1 MKKIFIFGILALLL
15 LSCSDEGSSETGEL
29 FSLKVVDIADN
40 PVQGIMVSINN
51 VNNAFSNGQTG
62 GRPQTVISFSVGEMS
77 RIELEI
83 FNLQNELVR
92 TLIDDNLEAGE
103 HNTVWNGVNNDDDPA
118 NIGGTNIFR
127 YEMTAT
133 DTASGEVLYNESK
146 YMCMELLIFPDL
158 SVVGS
163 TDDEGAF
170 YLNNKLAF
178 PHLFNLGEQEKYD
191 EDACYCGTF
200 TLSDRINIKLTDP
213 DTDEYM
219 IFTVL
224 MDHSDH
230 HHYNLVWA
238 NPHTANKE
246 ADISE
251 IPSQPVIID
260 RDIDDNEVPI
270 SFELRQNYPNPF
282 N

>member
-1 MKKIFIFGILALLL
+1 MKKLFIIFVLALLL
-15 LSCSDEGSSETGEL
+15 LSCSDDESSENGEL
-29 FSLKVVDIADN
+29 FSLKVVDIVGN
-40 PVQGIMVSINN
+40 SVQGLIVRINN
-51 VNNAFSNGQTG
+51 VNNAFSNVQTG
-62 GRPQTVISFSVGEMS
+62 GRPQTVISFSVSEMS

-92 TLIDDNLEAGE
+92 TLTDDNLEAGE
-103 HNTVWNGVNNDDDPA
+103 HQIVWNGVNNDAEPP

-146 YMCMELLIFPDL
+146 YMCMELLVFPDL
-158 SVVGS
+158 SIVGS

-170 YLNNKLAF
+170 HLNNKLAF
-178 PHLFNLGEQEKYD
+178 PHLFNLGEQPIYD
-191 EDACYCGTF
+191 EDANYNGTF
-200 TLSDRINIKLTDP
+200 TLSDSINIKLTNP
-213 DTDEYM
+213 DTDQYM

-230 HHYNLVWA
+230 HHYNLVWDY
-238 NPHTANKE
+238 PLI
-246 ADISE
+246 ADAGIGVSE

-260 RDIDDNEVPI
+260 RDNDDDGVPI